1 MKKKIITN
9 KITHHTSNTYPR
21 NPQSSIFKKYAGSLS
36 FFMRFID
43 MAVMAFSGLIAF
55 WIRFGQAS
63 ISSYYLNAFLIAAL
77 LTALIFPRFDIYSS
91 HRLENLLSILRRV
104 ILAAITVM
112 LSLLLVSVIVKTTI
126 IFSRAWMLTWTITA
140 IISLCALRLITYLI
154 LRWLRRYGLN
164 QKHIVIIGAGQ
175 MAEHL
180 IMRLQQDAW
189 AGFNI
194 KCCLVDETSLES
206 RSDIQGTPIKTMPKN
221 LDAFIQTET
230 IDEVWIALPLKN
242 DDKIQAILDALR
254 HNTVNIRLI
263 PELNYA
269 KLLNHSIINLWGIS
283 IINLRTSMMTGA
295 DYLLKWI
302 EDKIFSAGIIILISP
317 LLFIIALAIKF
328 TSKGPILFKQK
339 RHGWDG
345 RIFTMYK
352 FRTMKLHQEQIGQ
365 VTQATKHDSR
375 LTSIGAFLRRTSL
388 DELPQFLNV
397 LKGDMSVVGPRPHAV
412 VHNEQYKELILGY
425 MQRHRMKPGLTGW
438 AQVNGYRGE
447 TDTLDKMEKR
457 VEYDLY
463 YIENWSLWLD
473 IKIIFMTLWKGFV
486 NQNAY

>member
-9 KITHHTSNTYPR
+9 KITHRASNTHPR
-21 NPQSSIFKKYAGSLS
+21 YPQSSILKKYAGSFS
-36 FFMRFID
+36 FFMRLID
-43 MAVMAFSGLIAF
+43 MVLMAFSGLIAF
-55 WIRFGQAS
+55 WIRFGHVAV
-63 ISSYYLNAFLIAAL
+63 SSYYLNAFLIAAL
-77 LTALIFPRFDIYSS
+77 LTALIFPRFDIYAS

-104 ILAAITVM
+104 ILAVIAVM
-112 LSLLLVSVIVKTTI
+112 LSLLLLSVIVKTTI
-126 IFSRAWMLTWTITA
+126 IFSRAWMFTWTLVA
-140 IISLCALRLITYLI
+140 IISLCALRLATYLL

-164 QKHIVIIGAGQ
+164 QKNIVIIGTGQ
-175 MAEHL
+175 MADNV
-180 IMRLQQDAW
+180 ITRLQQDAW

-194 KCCLVDETSLES
+194 SCCLVDETSAES
-206 RSDIQGTPIKTMPKN
+206 RLAIQNIPIKTMPTE
-221 LDAFIQTET
+221 LDAFIQEQR
-230 IDEVWIALPLKN
+230 IDEIWIALPLK
-242 DDKIQAILDALR
+242 DEDKIQAILYSLR

-269 KLLNHSIINLWGIS
+269 KLLNHSIINIRGLS
-283 IINLRTSMMTGA
+283 IINLRTSVMTGT

-302 EDKIFSAGIIILISP
+302 EDKIFASCIFILISP
-317 LLFIIALAIKF
+317 LLLTIALAIKF
-328 TSKGPILFKQK
+328 TSKGPVLFKQK

-352 FRTMKLHQEQIGQ
+352 FRTMKLHQEKTGQ
-365 VTQATKHDSR
+365 VTQATKHDPR
-375 LTSIGAFLRRTSL
+375 LTPIGAFLRRTSL

-412 VHNEQYKELILGY
+412 VHNEQYKELILCY
-425 MQRHRMKPGLTGW
+425 MQRHRVKPGLTGW

-457 VEYDLY
+457 IEYDLY

-473 IKIIFMTLWKGFV
+473 VKIIFMTVWTGFV